1 MGSGGEDEPVYVIF
15 LVVFDLLVP
24 AEEGTGAFYLL
35 DGDDVGLAEQA
46 SAFGEPGQ
54 AVLGY

>member
-1 MGSGGEDEPVYVIF
+1 MGSGGEDESVYVIF

-46 SAFGEPGQ
+46 SAFGEPG
-54 AVLGY
+54 